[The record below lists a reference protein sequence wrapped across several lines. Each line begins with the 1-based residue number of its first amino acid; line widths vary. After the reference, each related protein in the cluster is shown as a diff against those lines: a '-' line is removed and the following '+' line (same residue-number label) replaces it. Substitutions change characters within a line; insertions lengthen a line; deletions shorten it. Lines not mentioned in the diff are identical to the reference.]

1 MQNFSS
7 LFSPKYERG
16 FIQHLHKYKKNMTD
30 NKIDHI
36 FGGGGWIRTTEAE
49 AADLQSVPFDH
60 SGTPPYEAVC
70 GNPSQLFWSW

>member
-1 MQNFSS
+1 
-7 LFSPKYERG
+7 
-16 FIQHLHKYKKNMTD
+16 MTD

-60 SGTPPYEAVC
+60 SGTPPYEAVR